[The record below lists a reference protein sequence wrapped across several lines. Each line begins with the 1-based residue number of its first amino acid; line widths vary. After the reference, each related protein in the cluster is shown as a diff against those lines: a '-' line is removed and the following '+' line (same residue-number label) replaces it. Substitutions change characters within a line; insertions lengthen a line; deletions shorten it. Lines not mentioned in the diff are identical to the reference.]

1 MKKRGLVLIVFVL
14 GVFLGAGILGLA
26 QSNSITIS
34 AFINRDIKMTW
45 DGSAFEARESDGR
58 VLSPIIYEGRTYLP
72 AKYIADKAGINVN
85 WNEATKTVEFS
96 SRRGDIP
103 YLDSSGGSSSQTS
116 TNEIPFRKFDLEID
130 DDDDDD
136 KELDIEYEVHSS
148 GNITAKVERK
158 NHRTLYGQD
167 AINYLQ
173 PILKNLNIS
182 SSMSRQEIM
191 DKVMSSFSWTGPYE
205 EFDIEVRFFDGS
217 TIKFEIDK

>member
-1 MKKRGLVLIVFVL
+1 MKKRGIAIVIFVL
-14 GVFLGAGILGLA
+14 GVFLGAGILSLA
-26 QSNSITIS
+26 QSNSIIIS
-34 AFINRDIKMTW
+34 AVINRDIKMTW
-45 DGSAFEARESDGR
+45 DGSSFEAREDDGR

-72 AKYIADKAGINVN
+72 AKFVADKAGVDVN

-116 TNEIPFRKFDLEID
+116 TNEIPFRKFDLEIE

-148 GNITAKVERK
+148 GNITAKVERE

-167 AINYLQ
+167 AINYLS
-173 PILKNLNIS
+173 PILKNLNIN
-182 SSMSRQEIM
+182 SSMSRQEII
-191 DKVMSSFSWTGPYE
+191 DKVMNSFSWRGPYE
-205 EFDIEVRFFDGS
+205 EFEIEVRFFDGS
-217 TIKFEIDK
+217 SIEFEIDK